1 MEIDNLV
8 VFLDPVGRTI
18 FAEKM
23 PDRTPGS
30 AEFIV
35 KNPVVVHLSPKPDGQ
50 MALQL
55 LPLFFREFLAD
66 KNGDVTFT
74 YNKNTIAIADPMKF
88 DEKLH
93 TNYHNMFSNIEIV
106 EAMPELPKGDK
117 VVDLFDEKK

>member
-1 MEIDNLV
+1 MEKDNLV

-23 PDRTPGS
+23 PERNPGS
-30 AEFIV
+30 AEFVV

-66 KNGDVTFT
+66 KNGDVVFT
-74 YNKNTIAIADPMKF
+74 YNKNTIAMADPVDF
-88 DEKLH
+88 DSKLH
-93 TNYHNMFSNIEIV
+93 ANYHNMFSSIEV
-106 EAMPELPKGDK
+106 ATELPEAPRGDK
-117 VVDLFDEKK
+117 VIDLFDEKK